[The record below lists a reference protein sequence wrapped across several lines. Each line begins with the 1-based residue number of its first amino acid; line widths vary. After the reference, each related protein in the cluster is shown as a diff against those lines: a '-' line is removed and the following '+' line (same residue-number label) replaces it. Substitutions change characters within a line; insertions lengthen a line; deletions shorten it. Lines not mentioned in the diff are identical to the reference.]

1 MNPIRNGGGG
11 SFSADPGNSGNPP
24 TTVPSYMGT
33 LVTSKVTKS
42 GSNVSGTVTHIVVV
56 KTSSY
61 GASPG
66 AGGKGTIVAVV
77 C

>member
-1 MNPIRNGGGG
+1 
-11 SFSADPGNSGNPP
+11 
-24 TTVPSYMGT
+24 MGT

-42 GSNVSGTVTHIVVV
+42 GSNIFGTVTHLVVV

-61 GASPG
+61 GPSPG
-66 AGGKGTIVAVV
+66 AGGKGTVVAVI

>member
-1 MNPIRNGGGG
+1 
-11 SFSADPGNSGNPP
+11 
-24 TTVPSYMGT
+24 MGT

-42 GSNVSGTVTHIVVV
+42 GSSITGTVVHLVVV

-66 AGGKGTIVAVV
+66 HGGQGTVVATI